1 MKLSEFPKKQPYSM
15 TEYRLFETLPKSGKR
30 IGSADIVKKRGDAWD
45 VKFPLKNVTV
55 TMNLLITKV
64 DANKEPF
71 RIAKEGK
78 YPGHPEVEYWLEPR
92 SVRKKAP
99 LPRRKKA
106 NGK

>member
-1 MKLSEFPKKQPYSM
+1 MKLSEFPKNAPYSM
-15 TEYRLFETLPKSGKR
+15 TEYHLFETLPKNGRR
-30 IGSADIVKKRGDAWD
+30 IGSAEIVKARGDDWD

-92 SVRKKAP
+92 KAKKRP
-99 LPRRKKA
+99 LLRKKA